1 MTNTSSFKL
10 ILDTYS
16 VKEKVQLL
24 KELYQDISGYGI
36 NGDEELAHVNSL
48 EAGILKSLGGSGT
61 LNDVTGLPQYFGG
74 GEEDDEATR
83 TTVEK
88 TRLPTEIAPFAQDL
102 LTDAQKLYRHNL
114 EKGMPVYDAPRIAP
128 LTPDQLASQEG
139 LRALVGTS
147 GPLHDEALELY
158 RKGTEKFADLSP
170 EELETYMSPYQ
181 RAKTD
186 VEKREAQRD
195 FESKIM
201 PQFEKQAAGHGAM
214 SGLGTRAGIQA
225 AELGRSQMQRLGDIE
240 ARGLQSAYMDA
251 QNLYKEGQASK
262 RLAAQDISKA
272 APARFASGLSEQGL
286 LKDIGQED
294 QALAQSALDQAYAR
308 FREKRDYPR
317 QQLEDYSKFVYGNPL
332 MSQRDKSTITPPKP
346 SSTGKDLLSLGAS
359 AASMYATGGMSGM
372 GGMGGMMSMFGGG
385 GKKTGGGIASLVP
398 RQNGSQVGTPEDDV
412 VHGLIPTEMPSPQ
425 ALWEGPLPPE
435 SAPAPEEKPLTYEQ
449 KIKELFRQREKARE
463 GAAADPNRINWAVLA
478 KHLYE
483 ADTNRPLL
491 GQIAGAASK
500 HEEAREASRLARMEK
515 EAGGRDKQLTA
526 QLARLAAQQKAEA
539 SEALEWTKGRAKKV
553 GMKAADYNSARKS
566 FLDMLRLGKF
576 KGHTNAKGDII
587 RITTIDGQSISQPET
602 KRLEKIMSTM
612 FATVASSG
620 IPKAIEEARVALN
633 VTDKP
638 QKEPKTKAK
647 SKVYEKG
654 DIETKTHKDTG
665 EVGKYEYLGPNEWR
679 KVN

>member
-48 EAGILKSLGGSGT
+48 EVGVLKSLGGSGT
-61 LNDVTGLPQYFGG
+61 LNDVTGLPQYMGG
-74 GEEDDEATR
+74 GDDDEATR

-147 GPLHDEALELY
+147 APLYEEALGGY
-158 RKGTEKFADLSP
+158 RGGREEFVDLSP
-170 EELETYMSPYQ
+170 ADLETYMSPFQ
-181 RAKTD
+181 RSVTD
-186 VEKREAQRD
+186 IEKRESQRD
-195 FESKIM
+195 FESQIM

-225 AELGRSQMQRLGDIE
+225 AELGRAQMQRLGDIE

-251 QNLYKEGQASK
+251 QNLYKEGQAKK
-262 RLAAQDISKA
+262 RLAAQDISKV

-286 LKDIGQED
+286 LKDIGQEE
-294 QALAQSALDQAYAR
+294 QGLAQQALDQAYAR

-359 AASMYATGGMSGM
+359 AASMYTG
-372 GGMGGMMSMFGGG
+372 GGMGGMFSMLGGMGGG
-385 GKKTGGGIASLVP
+385 GGKTGGGIASLVP
-398 RQNGSQVGTPEDDV
+398 RQNGSQVGTPEGSPITSGVDT
-412 VHGLIPTEMPSPQ
+412 LLLPEPT
-425 ALWEGPLPPE
+425 
-435 SAPAPEEKPLTYEQ
+435 SAPAKIVPSGATTAPEEKPLTYEQ
-449 KIKELFRQREKARE
+449 KIKELFRQREEARE
-463 GAAADPNRINWAVLA
+463 GAAADPTRINWALIA
-478 KHLYE
+478 KALG
-483 ADTNRPLL
+483 AGDPRDSLL
-491 GQIAGAASK
+491 RTIAGAASQ
-500 HEEAREASRLARMEK
+500 HEVAREEGRLAREAK
-515 EAGGRDKQLTA
+515 EAGSRDKQLTA
-526 QLARLAAQQKAEA
+526 QLARLAAQQKA
-539 SEALEWTKGRAKKV
+539 
-553 GMKAADYNSARKS
+553 
-566 FLDMLRLGKF
+566 
-576 KGHTNAKGDII
+576 
-587 RITTIDGQSISQPET
+587 
-602 KRLEKIMSTM
+602 
-612 FATVASSG
+612 
-620 IPKAIEEARVALN
+620 
-633 VTDKP
+633 
-638 QKEPKTKAK
+638 
-647 SKVYEKG
+647 
-654 DIETKTHKDTG
+654 
-665 EVGKYEYLGPNEWR
+665 
-679 KVN
+679 

>member
-16 VKEKVQLL
+16 VREKVQLL

-48 EAGILKSLGGSGT
+48 EVGVLKSLGGSGT

-74 GEEDDEATR
+74 GDEDEATR

-88 TRLPTEIAPFAQDL
+88 TRLPSEIAPFAQDL

-147 GPLHDEALELY
+147 APLYEEALAGY
-158 RKGTEKFADLSP
+158 RGGREEFVDLSP

-186 VEKREAQRD
+186 IEKREAQRD

-201 PQFEKQAAGHGAM
+201 PQFEKQAAGHGGM

-225 AELGRSQMQRLGDIE
+225 AELGKSQIERLGDIE

-251 QNLYKEGQASK
+251 RNLYKEGQDRK
-262 RLAAQDISKA
+262 RLAAQDIAKV

-286 LKDIGQED
+286 LKDIGQEE
-294 QALAQSALDQAYAR
+294 QALAQQALDQAYAR
-308 FREKRDYPR
+308 FREKRDYGR

-359 AASMYATGGMSGM
+359 AASMYSTGGLSGL
-372 GGMGGMMSMFGGG
+372 GGMFSSF
-385 GKKTGGGIASLVP
+385 GKKTGGGIASILA
-398 RQNGSQVGTPEDDV
+398 RQNGSQVGTPEGSPITSGVDT
-412 VHGLIPTEMPSPQ
+412 LLLPEPT
-425 ALWEGPLPPE
+425 
-435 SAPAPEEKPLTYEQ
+435 SAPAKIVPSGATTAPEEKPLTYEQ
-449 KIKELFRQREKARE
+449 KIKELFRQRAEARE
-463 GAAADPNRINWAVLA
+463 GAAADPTRINWALLA
-478 KHLYE
+478 KAFNE
-483 ADTNRPLL
+483 ADTDRSLL
-491 GQIAGAASK
+491 GQIAGAASQ
-500 HEEAREASRLARMEK
+500 HEVAREEGRLAREAK
-515 EAGGRDKQLTA
+515 EAGSRDKQLTA
-526 QLARLAAQQKAEA
+526 QLARLTAEEKAKA
-539 SEALEWTKGRAKKV
+539 SEALEWTKGRAKRV
-553 GMKAADYNSARKS
+553 GVKAADYNSARES
-566 FLDMLRLGKF
+566 FLKMLRLGRF
-576 KGHTNAKGDII
+576 KGHTDSKGDIV
-587 RITTIDGQSISQPET
+587 RITTIDGKSLEPQET

-612 FATVASSG
+612 FATVESDG

-633 VTDKP
+633 KMD
-638 QKEPKTKAK
+638 K
-647 SKVYEKG
+647 SKYKKGDRIEVTMKDGTKKWVINTGEKG
-654 DIETKTHKDTG
+654 DKEWKDVD
-665 EVGKYEYLGPNEWR
+665 EKQ
-679 KVN
+679 

>member
-48 EAGILKSLGGSGT
+48 EVGVLKSLGGSGT
-61 LNDVTGLPQYFGG
+61 LNDVTGLPQYMGG
-74 GEEDDEATR
+74 GDDDEATR

-114 EKGMPVYDAPRIAP
+114 KKGMPVYDAPRIAP

-147 GPLHDEALELY
+147 APLYEEALGGY
-158 RKGTEKFADLSP
+158 RGGREEFVDLSP
-170 EELETYMSPYQ
+170 ADLETYMSPFQ
-181 RAKTD
+181 RSVTD
-186 VEKREAQRD
+186 IEKRESQRD
-195 FESKIM
+195 FESQIM

-225 AELGRSQMQRLGDIE
+225 AELGRAQMQRLGDIE

-251 QNLYKEGQASK
+251 QNLYKEGQAKK
-262 RLAAQDISKA
+262 RSAAQDISKA

-294 QALAQSALDQAYAR
+294 QALAQQALDQAYAR

-359 AASMYATGGMSGM
+359 AASMYASGGMSGLGGMFSM
-372 GGMGGMMSMFGGG
+372 GGKPGGAA
-385 GKKTGGGIASLVP
+385 GGGIASILA

-412 VHGLIPTEMPSPQ
+412 EHGLIPTEMPSRQ

-449 KIKELFRQREKARE
+449 KIDELLRQRKDRE
-463 GAAADPNRINWAVLA
+463 GAADPYGWSAIAKALAEADPRGS
-478 KHLYE
+478 
-483 ADTNRPLL
+483 LL
-491 GQIAGAASK
+491 HSIAGAA
-500 HEEAREASRLARMEK
+500 A
-515 EAGGRDKQLTA
+515 AGR
-526 QLARLAAQQKAEA
+526 R
-539 SEALEWTKGRAKKV
+539 
-553 GMKAADYNSARKS
+553 
-566 FLDMLRLGKF
+566 
-576 KGHTNAKGDII
+576 
-587 RITTIDGQSISQPET
+587 
-602 KRLEKIMSTM
+602 
-612 FATVASSG
+612 
-620 IPKAIEEARVALN
+620 
-633 VTDKP
+633 
-638 QKEPKTKAK
+638 
-647 SKVYEKG
+647 
-654 DIETKTHKDTG
+654 
-665 EVGKYEYLGPNEWR
+665 
-679 KVN
+679 

>member
-48 EAGILKSLGGSGT
+48 EVGVLKSLGGSGT
-61 LNDVTGLPQYFGG
+61 LNDVTGLPQYMGG
-74 GEEDDEATR
+74 GDDDEATR

-114 EKGMPVYDAPRIAP
+114 KKGMPVYDAPRIAP

-147 GPLHDEALELY
+147 APLYEEALGGY
-158 RKGTEKFADLSP
+158 RGGREEFVDLSP
-170 EELETYMSPYQ
+170 ADLETYMSPFQ
-181 RAKTD
+181 RSVTD
-186 VEKREAQRD
+186 IEKRESQRD
-195 FESKIM
+195 FESQIM

-225 AELGRSQMQRLGDIE
+225 AELGRAQMQRLGDIE

-251 QNLYKEGQASK
+251 QNLYKEGQAKK
-262 RLAAQDISKA
+262 RLAAQDISKV

-286 LKDIGQED
+286 LKDIGQEE
-294 QALAQSALDQAYAR
+294 QGLAQQALDQAYAR

-359 AASMYATGGMSGM
+359 AASMYASGGLGGMFSSFAKP
-372 GGMGGMMSMFGGG
+372 GGAA
-385 GKKTGGGIASLVP
+385 GGGIASILA

-412 VHGLIPTEMPSPQ
+412 EHGLIPTEMPSRQ

-449 KIKELFRQREKARE
+449 KI
-463 GAAADPNRINWAVLA
+463 
-478 KHLYE
+478 
-483 ADTNRPLL
+483 
-491 GQIAGAASK
+491 
-500 HEEAREASRLARMEK
+500 
-515 EAGGRDKQLTA
+515 
-526 QLARLAAQQKAEA
+526 
-539 SEALEWTKGRAKKV
+539 
-553 GMKAADYNSARKS
+553 
-566 FLDMLRLGKF
+566 
-576 KGHTNAKGDII
+576 
-587 RITTIDGQSISQPET
+587 
-602 KRLEKIMSTM
+602 
-612 FATVASSG
+612 
-620 IPKAIEEARVALN
+620 
-633 VTDKP
+633 
-638 QKEPKTKAK
+638 
-647 SKVYEKG
+647 
-654 DIETKTHKDTG
+654 
-665 EVGKYEYLGPNEWR
+665 
-679 KVN
+679 

>member
-48 EAGILKSLGGSGT
+48 EVGVLKSLGGSGT
-61 LNDVTGLPQYFGG
+61 LNDVTGLPQYMGG
-74 GEEDDEATR
+74 GDDDEATR

-114 EKGMPVYDAPRIAP
+114 EKGMPVYDAPRTAP

-147 GPLHDEALELY
+147 GPLHDEALAGY
-158 RKGTEKFADLSP
+158 RGGREEFVDLSP
-170 EELETYMSPYQ
+170 ADLETYMSPFQ
-181 RAKTD
+181 RSVTD
-186 VEKREAQRD
+186 IEKRESQRD
-195 FESKIM
+195 FESQIM
-201 PQFEKQAAGHGAM
+201 PQFEKQAVEAGGM
-214 SGLGTRAGIQA
+214 SGLGTRAGVQA
-225 AELGRSQMQRLGDIE
+225 AELGRAQMQRLGDIE

-251 QNLYKEGQASK
+251 QNLYKEGQAKK
-262 RLAAQDISKA
+262 RSAAQDISKA

-286 LKDIGQED
+286 LKDIGQEE
-294 QALAQSALDQAYAR
+294 QALGQRALDQAYAR

-359 AASMYATGGMSGM
+359 AASMYASGGMSGLAGPM
-372 GGMGGMMSMFGGG
+372 LGGMMGGG
-385 GKKTGGGIASLVP
+385 GKPGAAGGGIASILA
-398 RQNGSQVGTPEDDV
+398 RQNGSKVGTSEESPITRGVDTQLQLTPE
-412 VHGLIPTEMPSPQ
+412 S
-425 ALWEGPLPPE
+425 APE

-449 KIKELFRQREKARE
+449 KIKELFKQREEARE
-463 GAAADPNRINWAVLA
+463 GAAADPTRINWALIA
-478 KHLYE
+478 KALGE
-483 ADTNRPLL
+483 GDPRDSLL
-491 GQIAGAASK
+491 RTIAGAASQ
-500 HEEAREASRLARMEK
+500 HEVAREEGRLAREAK
-515 EAGGRDKQLTA
+515 EAGSRDKQLTA
-526 QLARLAAQQKAEA
+526 QLARLTAEEKAKA
-539 SEALEWTKGRAKKV
+539 SEALEWTKGRAKRV
-553 GMKAADYNSARKS
+553 GVKAADYNSARKS
-566 FLDMLRLGKF
+566 FLDMLHLGRF
-576 KGHTNAKGDII
+576 KGHTDAKGDII
-587 RITTIDGQSISQPET
+587 HITTIDGQAITPEET
-602 KRLEKIMSTM
+602 QRLEKIMSTM

-633 VTDKP
+633 ITNKP
-638 QKEPKTKAK
+638 LYK
-647 SKVYEKG
+647 KG
-654 DIETKTHKDTG
+654 DRVYVTHEGEKKWMENTG
-665 EVGKYEYLGPNEWR
+665 GKGDQEW
-679 KVN
+679 KVVD

>member
-48 EAGILKSLGGSGT
+48 EVGVLKSLGGSGT
-61 LNDVTGLPQYFGG
+61 LNDVTGLPQYMGG
-74 GEEDDEATR
+74 GDDDEATR

-114 EKGMPVYDAPRIAP
+114 KKGMPVYDAPRIAP

-147 GPLHDEALELY
+147 APLYEEALGGY
-158 RKGTEKFADLSP
+158 RGGREEFVDLSP
-170 EELETYMSPYQ
+170 ADLETYMSPFQ
-181 RAKTD
+181 RSVTD
-186 VEKREAQRD
+186 IEKRESQRD
-195 FESKIM
+195 FESQIM
-201 PQFEKQAAGHGAM
+201 PQFEKQAVEAGGM
-214 SGLGTRAGIQA
+214 SGLGTRAGVQA
-225 AELGRSQMQRLGDIE
+225 AELGRAQMQRLGDIE

-251 QNLYKEGQASK
+251 QNLYKEGQAKK
-262 RLAAQDISKA
+262 RSAAQDISKA

-294 QALAQSALDQAYAR
+294 QALAQQALDQAYAR

-359 AASMYATGGMSGM
+359 AASMYASGGMSSMAGPM
-372 GGMGGMMSMFGGG
+372 LGGMLGG
-385 GKKTGGGIASLVP
+385 GKKTGGGIASILA
-398 RQNGSQVGTPEDDV
+398 RQTGSQVGTPEDDV
-412 VHGLIPTEMPSPQ
+412 EHGLIPTEMPSRQ

-449 KIKELFRQREKARE
+449 KIKELFRQREEARE
-463 GAAADPNRINWAVLA
+463 GAAADPTRINWALIA
-478 KHLYE
+478 KALGE
-483 ADTNRPLL
+483 GDPRDSLL
-491 GQIAGAASK
+491 RTIAGAASQ
-500 HEEAREASRLARMEK
+500 HEVAREEGRLAREAK
-515 EAGGRDKQLTA
+515 EAGSRDKQLTA
-526 QLARLAAQQKAEA
+526 QLARLSAQEKTEAEMARERVKAGA
-539 SEALEWTKGRAKKV
+539 KGLKI
-553 GMKAADYNSARKS
+553 KAADYNAARGV
-566 FLDMLRLGKF
+566 FTRMLDLAKVDGPRDRDGRLTRITMIGGKPIDPKETAKLREILAKTMKIVRDSDVATASSYIGNELDRMMNPTQQGGKPDR
-576 KGHTNAKGDII
+576 KTYKKGD
-587 RITTIDGQSISQPET
+587 RVYVTHEG
-602 KRLEKIMSTM
+602 EKKWMENT
-612 FATVASSG
+612 G
-620 IPKAIEEARVALN
+620 G
-633 VTDKP
+633 
-638 QKEPKTKAK
+638 
-647 SKVYEKG
+647 KG
-654 DIETKTHKDTG
+654 DQ
-665 EVGKYEYLGPNEWR
+665 EW
-679 KVN
+679 KVVD